1 MGKKNVSMK
10 TIATECGVSINTVSH
25 ALRDFSDISKNTKQM
40 IRQKAIELGYLPN
53 IPSQRL
59 KIGGG
64 EKAVVAVLVSEL
76 TNLYF
81 SILCD
86 KLIKIVEQNNEYD
99 IQILFESDD
108 AMSTIKQCILQRVD
122 MVITHRVFPQEAMEY
137 AKINNIKVITIGCDM
152 MNIDADVVTVNE
164 AMSCEQVARY
174 LWGIHKANKFLFV
187 GLDYYLSDLR
197 YGYFKNAL
205 NSLGVTDIMYFNES
219 TDDIRKLLDYITNG
233 YRSIFFYDDVM
244 AYRILNKLD
253 DIVVD
258 VRKVF
263 PDLHLVGFDGLC
275 ENILGLKQISTVL
288 IDYSEFA
295 KAIYDLIR
303 YRFDNPTSDHRRIVL
318 STSIH
323 QRTKS

>member
-1 MGKKNVSMK
+1 
-10 TIATECGVSINTVSH
+10 
-25 ALRDFSDISKNTKQM
+25 
-40 IRQKAIELGYLPN
+40 
-53 IPSQRL
+53 
-59 KIGGG
+59 
-64 EKAVVAVLVSEL
+64 
-76 TNLYF
+76 
-81 SILCD
+81 
-86 KLIKIVEQNNEYD
+86 
-99 IQILFESDD
+99 
-108 AMSTIKQCILQRVD
+108 MSTIKQCILQRVD

-295 KAIYDLIR
+295 NAIYDLIR